1 MNGRKAVS
9 PRDAKGLTRSPPAK
23 RTFGHHSLEFQPT
36 PGAWHRDATGTI
48 TINTLMPTIP
58 GSPRSRFAVG
68 AAVVVLAAVMG
79 SQPVPR
85 EQVGPLPGGGFLLNS
100 GWKLDPVGR
109 QIPLSTLPMSTVL
122 SPDGKYLLVLN
133 GGYRPPSISVIEIAS
148 AAVVST
154 TPVAD
159 AWLGLAFA
167 PKSDL
172 LYVGGG
178 SRAAI
183 FEFRFADGKLTP
195 TRTFPVVPEATRAQQ
210 DFIGDVALSPD
221 GRLIYAA
228 SLYRDTVKVVNP
240 QSGMV
245 IGQYKTGRRPYRI
258 LFHPD
263 GKSYFVTHW
272 ADGTMGHY
280 DTASGALLSTVRIGA
295 HASDMLWR
303 PGGVETA
310 DDKPSP
316 YVGRIFVA
324 AASTNNVFSVAVTEG
339 KELSLLESINM
350 AMTPRQPLGMT
361 PSALALS
368 ADGGRLFVA
377 CSDANAVAAVNIS
390 QERSRVEGFI
400 PTGWYP
406 TAVRSLS
413 NGALVVLN
421 GKGLRSYANPKGGP
435 DPTRRAAVVHA
446 GDTAPTPIQSGQ
458 YMQTG
463 TASWIEPFTPD
474 ELQQWTAKT
483 LANSAYRDSKLD
495 EPNPLPQIE
504 HVIYIVKENRSY
516 DQVLGDLKEGNGD
529 ASLVLFGENVTPNL
543 HKLAREFVL
552 FDNFYVSAD
561 VSADGHNWSLA
572 AIAPDYVQK
581 MWPNKYA
588 NRRTTYDFEEQ
599 DVASLPPAGYLWTN
613 AAAAGVT
620 MRNYGYMVNN
630 KPNAARGE
638 DQITGV
644 RDPVLS
650 KSTNW
655 KYRGFDLDFPD
666 VERARIFLADLA
678 EFEKTGTLPR
688 LIFMRLGNDHTSGT
702 AANKIAPLSAAADN
716 DYAMGLL
723 IEGLSKSKFWNSTA
737 VFVLEDDAQNGP
749 DHVDSHRSPAFVI
762 SPWVKRHMVDA
773 NMYNTTSML
782 RTMELLL
789 GLRPMTHFDA
799 AARVM
804 AAAFGNRPDASPYTA
819 EKPRIALDA
828 RNPAATAAA
837 QRAANLRLDEADEN
851 DDDEMND
858 ILWRAIRRDPPPPPM
873 RSIFGR

>member
-1 MNGRKAVS
+1 M
-9 PRDAKGLTRSPPAK
+9 
-23 RTFGHHSLEFQPT
+23 Q
-36 PGAWHRDATGTI
+36 
-48 TINTLMPTIP
+48 TIP
-58 GSPRSRFAVG
+58 GSPRSRFAVA
-68 AAVVVLAAVMG
+68 AAVVALAAVLG

-85 EQVGPLPGGGFLLNS
+85 ERVGPLPGGGFLLNS
-100 GWKLDPVGR
+100 GWKLDPVGK
-109 QIPLSTLPMSTVL
+109 QIPLSTLPMSTAV

-133 GGYRPPSISVIEIAS
+133 GGYRPPSISVIEIA
-148 AAVVST
+148 AARVVST

-159 AWLGLAFA
+159 AWLGMAFA
-167 PKSDL
+167 PNSDL

-178 SRAAI
+178 SRASI
-183 FEFRFADGKLTP
+183 YEFRFANGALTP
-195 TRTFPVVPEATRAQQ
+195 ARTFPVVPEAQRKDN
-210 DFIGDVALSPD
+210 DFIGDVTLSPD

-228 SLYRDTVKVVNP
+228 ALYRDVVKVVNP

-245 IGQYKTGRRPYRI
+245 IGEYKTGRRPYRI

-272 ADGTMGHY
+272 ADGTLGHY
-280 DTASGALLSTVRIGA
+280 DTATGALLTTVRVGA

-303 PGGVETA
+303 AGGVETA

-316 YVGRIFVA
+316 YVARIFVA
-324 AASTNNVFSVAVTEG
+324 AANTNNVFAIGVSAG
-339 KELSLLESINM
+339 KDLNLLESINM
-350 AMTPRQPLGMT
+350 AMTARQPLGMT
-361 PSALALS
+361 PSALGLS
-368 ADGGRLFVA
+368 ADGNRLFVA
-377 CSDANAVAAVNIS
+377 CSDANAAGVVNVS

-406 TAVRSLS
+406 TAVRSLA
-413 NGALVVLN
+413 NGTLVVLN
-421 GKGLRSYANPKGGP
+421 GKGLRSYPNPKDGP
-435 DPTRRAAVVHA
+435 DPTKRPAVSHA
-446 GDTAPTPIQSGQ
+446 GDTAPAPIQLGQ

-463 TASWIEPFTPD
+463 SASWVEPFTPD
-474 ELQQWTAKT
+474 QLQKWTAQT

-495 EPNPLPQIE
+495 EPNPLPAIE

-516 DQVLGDLKEGNGD
+516 DQVFGDLKEGNGD
-529 ASLVLFGENVTPNL
+529 PSLVLFPENVTPNL

-588 NRRTTYDFEEQ
+588 NRRATYDFEEQ
-599 DVASLPPAGYLWTN
+599 DAASLPPAGYLWTN

-620 MRNYGYMVNN
+620 LRNYGYMVNN
-630 KPNAARGE
+630 KPGAPLGA

-644 RDPVLS
+644 RDPVLA

-655 KYRGFDLDFPD
+655 KYRGFDLDHPD
-666 VERARIFLADLA
+666 VERAKVFLADLA
-678 EFEKTGTLPR
+678 EFEKTGAMPR

-702 AANKIAPLSAAADN
+702 AAGKIAPLSAAADN

-723 IEGLSKSKFWNSTA
+723 IEALSKSRFWNSTA

-749 DHVDSHRSPAFVI
+749 DHVDSHRSPAFII
-762 SPWVKRHMVDA
+762 SPWVKRHMVDGS
-773 NMYNTTSML
+773 MYNTTSML

-789 GLRPMTHFDA
+789 GMRPMTHFDA
-799 AARVM
+799 GSRVM
-804 AAAFGNRPDASPYTA
+804 SAAFHNRPDAAPYAA

-828 RNPAATAAA
+828 RNPAATAGA
-837 QRAANLRLDEADEN
+837 QRAANLRLEEADEN

-858 ILWRAIRRDPPPPPM
+858 ILWRAIRKDAPPPPV